1 MTCRNFLRVSQ
12 YLINKLTWSHKIGSK
27 MIDLRG
33 KRFSTNK
40 KMKNAVCEWS
50 RKLATETSDTGIQ
63 MLIPRLTK
71 CLELNGDYLKK

>member
-1 MTCRNFLRVSQ
+1 
-12 YLINKLTWSHKIGSK
+12 

-50 RKLATETSDTGIQ
+50 RKLATETSDIGIQ
-63 MLIPRLTK
+63 MLIPRFTK